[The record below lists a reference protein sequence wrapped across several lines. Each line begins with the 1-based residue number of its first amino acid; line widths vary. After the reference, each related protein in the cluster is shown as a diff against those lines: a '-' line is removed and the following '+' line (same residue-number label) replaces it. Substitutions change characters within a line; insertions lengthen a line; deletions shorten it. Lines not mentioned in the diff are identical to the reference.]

1 VGPAPEVGVER
12 DAGEFALEVLRVF
25 LAVHGVVQHGVAVV
39 EDGFFGDGVAIVV
52 VVVLGELFQC
62 PVGDV
67 VDFLPKFITI
77 QRQALLHKVLR
88 GRNSPNPRRS
98 YATATVSGVPSCV
111 KRLSNAT
118 RTCNSA
124 T

>member
-1 VGPAPEVGVER
+1 MLLCRMVR
-12 DAGEFALEVLRVF
+12 
-25 LAVHGVVQHGVAVV
+25 
-39 EDGFFGDGVAIVV
+39 
-52 VVVLGELFQC
+52 
-62 PVGDV
+62 
-67 VDFLPKFITI
+67 T
-77 QRQALLHKVLR
+77 ALLHKAIM
-88 GRNSPNPRRS
+88 GRNSPDPRRS